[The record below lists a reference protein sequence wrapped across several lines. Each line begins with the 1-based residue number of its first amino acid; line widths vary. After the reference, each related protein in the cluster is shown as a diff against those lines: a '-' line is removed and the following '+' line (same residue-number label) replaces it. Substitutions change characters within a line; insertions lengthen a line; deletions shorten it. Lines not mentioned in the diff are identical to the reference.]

1 MNMIAIIVF
10 KFLEV
15 LCRLLRFFVA
25 WLIISLPFFWLLC
38 VADGSP
44 HLSCG
49 RHLAST
55 ALRARRLATYQPGP
69 LNVTLYKTICHRMQE
84 SLMPRTPAEAGAQ
97 AILGGTS

>member
-10 KFLEV
+10 KFLEL

-44 HLSCG
+44 
-49 RHLAST
+49 RQ
-55 ALRARRLATYQPGP
+55 ALGIDSSSSSSSSHIPARTS
-69 LNVTLYKTICHRMQE
+69 KCHA
-84 SLMPRTPAEAGAQ
+84 L
-97 AILGGTS
+97 